1 MQHDGKQN
9 ESSAT
14 NGKMQNAVLNLHYK
28 GQPLMNVRG
37 PITGSAYTFSSIQP
51 VQPVDPK
58 DARYLLAS
66 PLFRLSI

>member
-1 MQHDGKQN
+1 MWHDRKQTELKDN
-9 ESSAT
+9 RSA
-14 NGKMQNAVLNLHYK
+14 QNAVLNLHYN
-28 GQPLMNVRG
+28 GHPLMNVRG
-37 PITGSAYTFSSIQP
+37 PITGSAYTFSSVQP